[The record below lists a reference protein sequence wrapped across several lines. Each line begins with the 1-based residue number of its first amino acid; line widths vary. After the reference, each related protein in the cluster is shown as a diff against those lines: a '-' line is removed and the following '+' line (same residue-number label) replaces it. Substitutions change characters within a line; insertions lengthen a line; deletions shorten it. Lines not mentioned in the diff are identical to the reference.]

1 MKKYII
7 SFTIFCNLIYCADV
21 FSQIGIMTDNPVSN
35 VLVHVD
41 AASNN
46 SGGGVNINR
55 DDVVVSKDG
64 KVGIGTTT
72 PQTKLHIVTGGTSA
86 TPNPQ
91 LRIEDGNAAV
101 NKVLMS
107 DANGLGQWNDYI
119 PGYKNGN
126 IGAGIAFAT
135 LGNSNNW
142 FKTNMSVSVDPGQW
156 LVFFSVSM
164 ITNQVTVADRNYRIW
179 IQVTLGDDS
188 SIATPDAISKNRFS
202 NTGFINKRAIVN
214 GWVAVNNNTTAAKR
228 YVVYV
233 GAAQNAEI
241 AGLQILSV
249 AEKNDGYSSM
259 YAYRIKML
267 N

>member
-1 MKKYII
+1 MRKYII
-7 SFTIFCNLIYCADV
+7 SFTIFFNLICCTDA
-21 FSQIGIMTDNPVSN
+21 FSQIGIMTDNPASN

-41 AASNN
+41 VASNN
-46 SGGGVNINR
+46 SGGGANINR

-64 KVGIGTTT
+64 KVGIGTIT

-119 PGYKNGN
+119 PGYKNGTL
-126 IGAGIAFAT
+126 GSGISFAA

-164 ITNQVTVADRNYRIW
+164 VTNQVTVSDVNYRIW

-188 SIATPDAISKNRFS
+188 AIATLDAISSNRFS
-202 NTGFINKRAIVN
+202 NTGFINKRAMVN
-214 GWVAVNNNTTAAKR
+214 GWVAVNNNTAAKR

-233 GAAQNAEI
+233 GAVQNAQI
-241 AGLQILSV
+241 SGLQIQSV
-249 AEKNDGYSSM
+249 AEKNDGYSNI
-259 YAYRIKML
+259 YAYRIKM
-267 N
+267 

>member
-1 MKKYII
+1 MRKYII
-7 SFTIFCNLIYCADV
+7 SFTIFFNLICCTDA
-21 FSQIGIMTDNPVSN
+21 FSQIGIMTDNPASN

-46 SGGGVNINR
+46 SGGGANINR

-64 KVGIGTTT
+64 KVGIGTIT

-119 PGYKNGN
+119 PGYKNGTL
-126 IGAGIAFAT
+126 GSGISFAA

-164 ITNQVTVADRNYRIW
+164 VTNQVTVSDVNYRIW

-188 SIATPDAISKNRFS
+188 AIATLDTISSNRFS
-202 NTGFINKRAIVN
+202 NTGFINKRAMVN
-214 GWVAVNNNTTAAKR
+214 GWVAVNNKTTAAKR

-233 GAAQNAEI
+233 GAVQNAQI
-241 AGLQILSV
+241 SGLQIQSV
-249 AEKNDGYSSM
+249 AEKNDGYSNI
-259 YAYRIKML
+259 YAYRIKI
-267 N
+267 